1 VHRQLPG
8 EWRRVYEHYPG
19 CNRDVVW
26 IYRSNSWLGF
36 AVFQKGAGRKQNQA
50 VGAGVPNLDSALVVF
65 LAGCAIFILPPVI
78 HMPNDTLISFQ
89 WPGVAGTTTTINGS
103 TQLPFPTD
111 RDHPLKLRSNEIR
124 GSGLDKQTVR
134 YYFSFVGG
142 PGEVKLTFDFG
153 PHAYYQSGEVNLYDE
168 DFEKIDG
175 LHSAQNE
182 RLIKHIQIDP
192 QRNLILEVLLNSG
205 ELSPPAA
212 TFFVRVD
219 GAVRFQ

>member
-1 VHRQLPG
+1 MSFFFDLRSATEIGCSPKRRSPSGRYVLPASLSG
-8 EWRRVYEHYPG
+8 AEGASPIAGRVRRVYEHYPG
-19 CNRDVVW
+19 CNREVVW
-26 IYRSNSWLGF
+26 SYRSNSWLGF

-50 VGAGVPNLDSALVVF
+50 WGQEFQISTPALVVF

-124 GSGLDKQTVR
+124 GTGLDKQTVR

-142 PGEVKLTFDFG
+142 QV
-153 PHAYYQSGEVNLYDE
+153 
-168 DFEKIDG
+168 
-175 LHSAQNE
+175 
-182 RLIKHIQIDP
+182 RL
-192 QRNLILEVLLNSG
+192 S
-205 ELSPPAA
+205 
-212 TFFVRVD
+212 
-219 GAVRFQ
+219 